1 MKNLLSTVSAIVFA
15 LFTHGTPVARGQAV
29 PGGTPG
35 TVSAAS
41 GTYTTYV
48 AGQQFG
54 TESYTVSTR
63 ADGSRLTEA
72 DVTFTG
78 LKFKAT
84 TIFGP
89 DNRPLRYSSETNG
102 APTLA
107 EEFTDAGVKVSAA
120 GAPESVVPGRP
131 RALLEN
137 GVWHH
142 FIFLLA
148 QYDPKGA
155 ARQSFDAFLP
165 GPALAFRIT
174 LERDSSPAFD
184 LKGRRVETEH
194 WRALT
199 SLGLEFEIWAD
210 AARTP
215 LVFRIA
221 AQQVRAVRGGAE
233 ELAEIVAPSVVP
245 PKPASPDD
253 PFKSEEVE
261 FSNGEQKLAGTL
273 TVPKAGAAP
282 FPAAVIISG
291 SGAQDRDGTGVADLY
306 RLVAER
312 LSSNGVAVLRVD
324 DRGAGRSSM
333 PSKPTSYRE
342 LINDSRAA
350 FAYLLTRREV
360 DKDRIALV
368 GHSEGAESAAIIAS
382 EDPRVAAVA
391 LLAGSSRPVDKVVIE
406 QALFQLALT
415 GPVDPSDKAR
425 LPTISRQIAELFEQ
439 AKANPKPA
447 GAADD
452 PLAWFREHAA
462 SDPLSTIRRV
472 KAPVLILN
480 GERDALVLP
489 YHAVELSQALAGA
502 GNKRVTLRIFP
513 NLTHLFT
520 PSTLDPSERGEKSGV
535 VSAEVL
541 QTLQTWM
548 SDVLGKKP
556 R

>member
-1 MKNLLSTVSAIVFA
+1 MKNLLSTIAAIVFA
-15 LFTHGTPVARGQAV
+15 LFTHGTPVARGQSPADAPAKV
-29 PGGTPG
+29 
-35 TVSAAS
+35 AA

-54 TESYTVSTR
+54 TESYKVSTR
-63 ADGSRLTEA
+63 ADGSRRTEA
-72 DVTFTG
+72 DVTFAG
-78 LKFKAT
+78 LKFRAT
-84 TIFGP
+84 TDFGP
-89 DNRPLRYSSETNG
+89 DNRPLGYSSETNS
-102 APTLA
+102 ARTLA
-107 EEFTDAGVKVSAA
+107 EEFTDAGVKVSVA
-120 GAPESVVPGRP
+120 GAPERIVPGRP

-148 QYDPKGA
+148 QYDAKGA

-165 GPALAFRIT
+165 AQALAFQLT

-184 LKGRRVETEH
+184 LKGRRVQTEH
-194 WRALT
+194 WRAET
-199 SLGLEFEIWAD
+199 NLGLEFEIWTD

-215 LVFRIA
+215 LVLRVA
-221 AQQVRAVRGGAE
+221 SQQVKVVRGGAE
-233 ELAEIVAPSVVP
+233 DLAEAVAPSVVP
-245 PKPASPDD
+245 PKAASPDD

-273 TVPKAGAAP
+273 TIPKAGAAP

-291 SGAQDRDGTGVADLY
+291 SGAQDRDGAGVADLY

-333 PSKPTSYRE
+333 PTKATSYRD
-342 LINDSRAA
+342 LVNDSRAA

-360 DKDRIALV
+360 DKDSIALV
-368 GHSEGAESAAIIAS
+368 GHSEGAESAAIIAA

-391 LLAGSSRPVDKVVIE
+391 LLAGSSRPVDKVVVE
-406 QALFQLALT
+406 QALFQLALV

-425 LPTISRQIAELFEQ
+425 LPAISRKLAEIFEQ

-452 PLAWFREHAA
+452 QLAWFREHAA
-462 SDPLSTIRRV
+462 SDPVSTIRRV

-489 YHAVELSQALAGA
+489 YHAVELSQALAEA

-513 NLTHLFT
+513 NLTHIFT
-520 PSTLDPSERGEKSGV
+520 PSTLDPSARGEKSGV

>member
-1 MKNLLSTVSAIVFA
+1 M
-15 LFTHGTPVARGQAV
+15 
-29 PGGTPG
+29 
-35 TVSAAS
+35 
-41 GTYTTYV
+41 
-48 AGQQFG
+48 
-54 TESYTVSTR
+54 
-63 ADGSRLTEA
+63 
-72 DVTFTG
+72 
-78 LKFKAT
+78 KFKAT
-84 TIFGP
+84 TVFGP
-89 DNRPLRYSSETNG
+89 NNRPLSYSSETNG
-102 APTLA
+102 ARTFA

-120 GAPESVVPGRP
+120 GVPERVVPGRP

-148 QYDPKGA
+148 QYDSKGA

-165 GPALAFRIT
+165 SQTLAFQIT
-174 LERDSSPAFD
+174 LERDASPAFD
-184 LKGRRVETEH
+184 VKGRRVETEH
-194 WRALT
+194 WRAET
-199 SLGLEFEIWAD
+199 NLGLDFEIWTD

-221 AQQVRAVRGGAE
+221 SQQIRAVRGGAE
-233 ELAEIVAPSVVP
+233 DLAEVAAPAVAA
-245 PKPASPDD
+245 PKAATSPDD

-261 FSNGEQKLAGTL
+261 FRNGEQKLAGTL
-273 TVPKAGAAP
+273 TMPKTGAAP

-291 SGAQDRDGTGVADLY
+291 SGAQDRDGTIVADLY

-312 LSSNGVAVLRVD
+312 LSSNGFAVLRVD

-342 LINDSRAA
+342 LVNDSRAA
-350 FAYLLTRREV
+350 FEYLLTRREV
-360 DKDRIALV
+360 DKERVALV
-368 GHSEGAESAAIIAS
+368 GHSEGAESAAIIAA

-391 LLAGSSRPVDKVVIE
+391 LLAGSSRPVDKVVVE
-406 QALFQLALT
+406 QALFQLALA
-415 GPVDPSDKAR
+415 GPVDPSDKSR
-425 LPTISRQIAELFEQ
+425 LPAISRKLAEIFDE

-447 GAADD
+447 AGAADD
-452 PLAWFREHAA
+452 QLAWFREHAA
-462 SDPLSTIRRV
+462 SDPASTIRRV
-472 KAPVLILN
+472 KVPVLILN

-502 GNKRVTLRIFP
+502 GNKHTTLRIFP

-520 PSTLDPSERGEKSGV
+520 PSTLDSSARGEKSGV

-548 SDVLGKKP
+548 SDVLGKK
-556 R
+556 